1 MKIGERIRVVK
12 TCCLLDGC
20 NFAKGDTGV
29 ITDIGFSTGDIIVKF
44 TADRDNLVYMADVD
58 EIEIIKMR
66 EVESLYFQSFEEFGK
81 WYDNTQARI
90 THVTPDGKETFMS
103 VITED
108 NVYKVKVRK
117 PNQYKKGR
125 SKK

>member
-12 TCCLLDGC
+12 TCSFLDGC
-20 NFAKGDTGV
+20 NFTKGDTGV
-29 ITDIGFSTGDIIVKF
+29 ITDIGFSTGDIVVKF
-44 TADRDNLVYMADVD
+44 RADRDNIIYLADVD

-66 EVESLYFQSFEEFGK
+66 EVKKLYFYSFEEFGK

-90 THVTPDGKETFMS
+90 THVTLDNKETFIS

-108 NVYKVKVRK
+108 NVFKVKVIK
-117 PNQYKKGR
+117 PNYFKRRERK
-125 SKK
+125 

>member
-44 TADRDNLVYMADVD
+44 RADRDNLVYMADVN
-58 EIEIIKMR
+58 EIEVIKMR
-66 EVESLYFQSFEEFGK
+66 EVEKMYFYSFKEFGK

-90 THVTPDGKETFMS
+90 THVTPDGKETFIS

-108 NVYKVKVRK
+108 KVFKVKVRK
-117 PNQYKKGR
+117 PNYSKGEER
-125 SKK
+125 NE

>member
-12 TCCLLDGC
+12 TCSFLDGC
-20 NFAKGDTGV
+20 NFTKGDTGV
-29 ITDIGFSTGDIIVKF
+29 ITDIGFSTGDIVVKF
-44 TADRDNLVYMADVD
+44 RADRDNIIYLADVD

-66 EVESLYFQSFEEFGK
+66 EVKKLYFYSFEEFGK

-90 THVTPDGKETFMS
+90 THVTPDNKETFIS

-108 NVYKVKVRK
+108 KVCKVKVRK
-117 PNQYKKGR
+117 PNYSKGGKR
-125 SKK
+125 NE

>member
-29 ITDIGFSTGDIIVKF
+29 ITDIGFSTGDVVVKF
-44 TADRDNLVYMADVD
+44 RADRDNLVYMADVN
-58 EIEIIKMR
+58 EIEVIKMR
-66 EVESLYFQSFEEFGK
+66 EVENLYFQSFEEFGK
-81 WYDNTQARI
+81 WYDSTEARI
-90 THVTPDGKETFMS
+90 IHVTPDDKETFMS

-108 NVYKVKVRK
+108 NVFKVKVRK
-117 PNQYKKGR
+117 PNYFKRRRAK
-125 SKK
+125 